1 MNADLQDPPEMIP
14 QFIQKWESGYEI
26 VHGVI
31 QKREGVNIIRRVL
44 SRIAYMIIFKLSNN
58 LIPENFLFINILII
72 ETILVFMFLHF
83 RSECL
88 FYLCIRQISD

>member
-26 VHGVI
+26 VDGVI
-31 QKREGVNIIRRVL
+31 QKRGGVNIIRRVL

-58 LIPENFLFINILII
+58 LIPENFLFIGL
-72 ETILVFMFLHF
+72 THLAPK
-83 RSECL
+83 
-88 FYLCIRQISD
+88 DP